1 MLLKGWIDYDEPA
14 EKESWLN
21 DFVVVT
27 GRGLGST
34 AFLGGEHSCSLG
46 HYWGVHSFS
55 FFSFSLFCF
64 YTSHIFN
71 LVVLIPQFF

>member
-1 MLLKGWIDYDEPA
+1 VLLKGWIDYDEPA

-34 AFLGGEHSCSLG
+34 AFLGGTTGG
-46 HYWGVHSFS
+46 HYWGVPS
-55 FFSFSLFCF
+55 FFLFLCF
-64 YTSHIFN
+64 THF
-71 LVVLIPQFF
+71 LTL